1 MKSFLEQKYP
11 RIASKLVQVWQEPTQ
26 AEAYLDSLLFKEK
39 DRAYRRGFEGDILV
53 EIMLLS
59 SLVTNP
65 SPEDVWQFSHH
76 A

>member
-1 MKSFLEQKYP
+1 MKSYIEQKYP
-11 RIASKLVQVWQEPTQ
+11 RIASKLVEIWQDPH
-26 AEAYLDSLLFKEK
+26 EADSYLQSLLFKEK
-39 DRAYRRGFEGDILV
+39 DRTYRRGFEGDILV

-65 SPEDVWQFSHH
+65 SAEDIWQFARH